1 MRLQDDRLDLFGF
14 SEPDEVSYVNLGEL
28 IESNPNPLVHYAVL
42 IGIGKTI
49 KIQDRVVYGVLT
61 ALGDIGGLYGIILGS
76 CSLLIGFIVDSLYK
90 A

>member
-28 IESNPNPLVHYAVL
+28 IESNPSPQVHYAVL

-49 KIQDRVVYGVLT
+49 KI
-61 ALGDIGGLYGIILGS
+61 
-76 CSLLIGFIVDSLYK
+76 
-90 A
+90 